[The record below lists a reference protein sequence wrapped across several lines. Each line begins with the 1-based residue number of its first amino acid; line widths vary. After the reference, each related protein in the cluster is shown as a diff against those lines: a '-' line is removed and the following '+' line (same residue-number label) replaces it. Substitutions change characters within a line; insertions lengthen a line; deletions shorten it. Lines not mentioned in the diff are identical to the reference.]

1 MQSFNKWGEKTPLEL
16 LLAVRNQ
23 QWLEGGREATR
34 PPPSHLGSQAW
45 GGAVGRR
52 QGRAQDLGS
61 GYSKFQVLAKIF
73 FDSSKYTHA
82 LIEY

>member
-1 MQSFNKWGEKTPLEL
+1 MGGEDSSRVIIGRQKPTM
-16 LLAVRNQ
+16 AKGR
-23 QWLEGGREATR
+23 EGGREGGDGQ
-34 PPPSHLGSQAW
+34 PPSHLGSQAW

-61 GYSKFQVLAKIF
+61 GYSKFQVLAKFF